1 MLGWVINYAMVCIS
15 GLGFFANFK
24 SYRYIT
30 KTFNTSDNLFNVLA
44 KDALINAALNALYS
58 IGSIIMIINRQVF
71 KSNKFAC
78 AFWAMTGTI
87 PIVTGPFTS
96 FLISLRR
103 LIGLKYPNL
112 ASRNSRFVN
121 LVHTVSLCLVMFYT
135 IVMIFVT
142 TFLDLGDSEFINL
155 CLGIPEGNGQY
166 NYIVIVGLIL
176 PICMV
181 IGLTITLDF
190 ANKTIIEHM
199 IVEVS
204 LSMRQAMEEKRGHNE
219 IARRAIYINICLF
232 IPWVF
237 YSAIVGNSFDFSLE
251 TKTILLTI
259 PNLFVDAI
267 RNPIIARF
275 AFRVNETIKRNTV
288 EDRRHDEIKSA
299 LQKRQEIREENARRK
314 SEVPTVRRFNS
325 SSAMPDIEITSI

>member
-1 MLGWVINYAMVCIS
+1 MFAGFIGWVINYAMVCIS

-71 KSNKFAC
+71 KSSKFAC
-78 AFWAMTGTI
+78 AFWLMTGFI

-112 ASRNSRFVN
+112 ASRNSRIVN

-135 IVMIFVT
+135 IVMIFLT
-142 TFLDLGDSEFINL
+142 TFLDLGAFNFINV

-166 NYIVIVGLIL
+166 IVIVGLII
-176 PICMV
+176 PICML

-199 IVEVS
+199 VVEVS
-204 LSMRQAMEEKRGHNE
+204 PSMRQAMEEKKGHDE

-251 TKTILLTI
+251 TKAILLAI

-288 EDRRHDEIKSA
+288 EDRRQDEIKAA
-299 LQKRQEIREENARRK
+299 LQERQEIREENARRK

-325 SSAMPDIEITSI
+325 SSAMPDIEIT

>member
-78 AFWAMTGTI
+78 AFWAMTGFI

-142 TFLDLGDSEFINL
+142 TFLDLGASEFINL

-190 ANKTIIEHM
+190 ANKTTIEHM

-237 YSAIVGNSFDFSLE
+237 YSAIVGNSFDFSSE
-251 TKTILLTI
+251 TKTILITI
-259 PNLFVDAI
+259 SNLFVDAI

-288 EDRRHDEIKSA
+288 EDRRQDEIKAA
-299 LQKRQEIREENARRK
+299 LQKRQEIREENARR
-314 SEVPTVRRFNS
+314 EVPTVSRLVN
-325 SSAMPDIEITSI
+325 SSAMPDIEIT